1 VNASFRA
8 VSLLIDTRGQ
18 DWEIDRDVL
27 WTPGLSGTRQA
38 RMIVHEAIHYWQQLS
53 QGFVVRLAQEQW
65 DRLVEFE
72 TSGCDS
78 GPGSLA
84 EEFDRRVP
92 GVDLSAR
99 DLHEGLARFWD
110 VMAFGPSQVLD
121 LEWSKPDRLANP
133 DLVELYE
140 EMRREAATPAGTVS
154 GVDFIWAMSIG
165 AGRYAKPFNSFVE
178 RLQDPFPAACLFPLL
193 GHFAMQTSRP
203 AEMYAKFLET
213 AAPRLLELGREESV
227 FTSPY
232 PVFDAAVNSLYV
244 RARTECDLI
253 ARAEGDRL
261 TMGMEAFES
270 GTLRVH
276 PLYRWAFG
284 ERVLPTCLSLARTR
298 EAAAMANE
306 LFGGQRGAHLAG
318 KLLLD
323 GALATA
329 GLSDSRM
336 LLLCGGVLAPPCF
349 RLETGELVLP
359 SRQWREAWVRPPEDV
374 ENPNLLIALVPL
386 VERPGLDDEEE
397 MIARSCIKIE
407 TRWQALQQQGSPP
420 SRTGPRRRWSPCES
434 DPGE

>member
-1 VNASFRA
+1 VDASFRA

-18 DWEIDRDVL
+18 GWETDRDVL

-78 GPGSLA
+78 GPGPLT
-84 EEFDRRVP
+84 EEFDRRAP
-92 GVDLSAR
+92 GIDLSAR

-110 VMAFGPSQVLD
+110 VMAFGPSQILD

-140 EMRREAATPAGTVS
+140 EMRREAAAPAGTFS

-165 AGRYAKPFNSFVE
+165 AGRYAKPFNSFAE
-178 RLQDPFPAACLFPLL
+178 RLKDPFPAACLFPLL

-213 AAPRLLELGREESV
+213 AAPRLLELGREGPEFS
-227 FTSPY
+227 SPY
-232 PVFDAAVNSLYV
+232 PLFDAAVNSLYIH
-244 RARTECDLI
+244 ARTECDRI

-261 TMGMEAFES
+261 TMGIEAFQS
-270 GTLRVH
+270 GTLRGH
-276 PLYRWAFG
+276 PVYRWAFG

-298 EAAAMANE
+298 EGIETANA
-306 LFGGQRGAHLAG
+306 LFGGQRGARLAG
-318 KLLLD
+318 RLLLD
-323 GALATA
+323 GALATP

-336 LLLCGGVLAPPCF
+336 LLLYGGVLAPPCF
-349 RLETGELVLP
+349 RLEIGELVLP
-359 SRQWREAWVRPPEDV
+359 TRQWREAWVKPPEDV

-386 VERPGLDDEEE
+386 VERPGVEAEEE
-397 MIARSCIKIE
+397 TVARSCIEIQ
-407 TRWQALQQQGSPP
+407 TRWQALQQQDPP
-420 SRTGPRRRWSPCES
+420 QDGPARTRP
-434 DPGE
+434 